1 MKIWLILFSLI
12 ATARNTMAQ
21 DNCNK
26 MPFYPADYIGNPSLE
41 QVSYSC
47 ETDLITTTS
56 PLFVPMISIIPY
68 WQEPVLDYMGL
79 TYFGQC
85 NRFYIPKN
93 PRDYSYENSG
103 YPLYDPLV
111 PQPIPDGKGVI
122 GISSDRSLSGS
133 ASSDRYRAKNYI
145 CTNLLRLLKKDSLYR
160 LSFYLGFGIKDTNS
174 IPYNGRLGY
183 NVSKSPTKFALFGV
197 IDSTHLPFPRPQGNH
212 GTYGCLSQINPEW
225 INLGEVIISGK
236 PGSWVRAIIEFIAP
250 ADIESIGIGPACD
263 MSDVPYMPRA
273 ANEVSEFYFLDHLQL
288 YQASAPKPILEVANG
303 SLCDGPNAFTT
314 LHMKSDSYYAGSQ
327 LQWYKN
333 NAPVNETGG
342 SITITKDQYGE
353 GWYQCGV
360 QNDSVCIRSD
370 SFYVNWDPVINP
382 TISSDPDTVACYGET
397 QLLAMNGGPNTT
409 YLWSNGSRGSSIT
422 VSQSGTY
429 TVEASNACNSVT
441 ATKVVA
447 FKECPPI
454 LFVPSAFTPNHD
466 GLNDIFKVHSMGTIK
481 SFRISIFNRYGQR
494 VFFTKEISQG
504 WDAIFNHTAQPA
516 GIYIWIAQYT
526 DARGVTHRKNG
537 TVAVIK

>member
-1 MKIWLILFSLI
+1 
-12 ATARNTMAQ
+12 MAQ